1 MKVKSFVDRQE
12 QGSAMIIVLLLIP
25 VLTGIGLAAY
35 YYSKALIP
43 LELGSNAEMQCRMV
57 AESVYE
63 DLADEA
69 GGGSSSS
76 LFDFFTPSG
85 SSESVE
91 TTGPVSAVVGSHQ
104 KYGGLNYQYKQVKTV
119 TTTTT
124 RFFFSTT
131 TTTEVKVEVT
141 ARAYN
146 KSGAAWDDAYYAE
159 KYLKAAVGD
168 DSDHKDSFF
177 FF

>member
-1 MKVKSFVDRQE
+1 MKVKLFTDQ
-12 QGSAMIIVLLLIP
+12 QGSAMIIVLLLMP

-35 YYSKALIP
+35 HYSRAVIP
-43 LELGSNAEMQCRMV
+43 LDLSRNAEMQCRLV

-63 DLADEA
+63 DLAEEA
-69 GGGSSSS
+69 GRSSSSS
-76 LFDFFTPSG
+76 LFNFFSPSG

-91 TTGPVSAVVGSHQ
+91 TTGPTPVVVSNHQ
-104 KYGGLNYQYKQVKTV
+104 KYGGLNYQYKQVKTII
-119 TTTTT
+119 TTTTG
-124 RFFFSTT
+124 FFFTT

-159 KYLKAAVGD
+159 KYLRAEVGD
-168 DSDHKDSFF
+168 DSDHDNSFF